1 MRVEKKLPGSLTD
14 LQIVQYPHPT
24 LRYKS
29 KPIIRVDRELKLL
42 VREMFDLMYE
52 ARGIG
57 LAANQVDLPLQVFII
72 NTSGDPDQGEE
83 LVFMNPVLSSP
94 KGSHEAEEGCL
105 SIVDVNAMVARPEQ
119 VHVSAYDLS
128 GNEINMTVDGLLAKA
143 IQHEK
148 DHLEGVLF
156 IDRISESA
164 KKQIDDELEDFLI
177 EFENMRSTGE
187 ISSDQAILQRLAE
200 IEARY
205 CR

>member
-1 MRVEKKLPGSLTD
+1 
-14 LQIVQYPHPT
+14 
-24 LRYKS
+24 
-29 KPIIRVDRELKLL
+29 
-42 VREMFDLMYE
+42 MFDLMYA

-57 LAANQVDLPLQVFII
+57 LAANQVDLPLQLFII

-83 LVFMNPVLSSP
+83 LVFVNPVLSSP

-119 VHVSAYDLS
+119 IHVSAYDLS
-128 GNEINMTVDGLLAKA
+128 GNEIAMTVDGLLAKA

-156 IDRISESA
+156 IDRISESSM
-164 KKQIDDELEDFLI
+164 KQIEGELEDFEI
-177 EFENMRSTGE
+177 DFDNKTSSGE
-187 ISSDQAILQRLAE
+187 IPGDQAILQRLAE
-200 IEARY
+200 IESRY